1 MPYSI
6 TVKGNIIKI
15 IFLEEPTSLNVDVLM
30 SECKKHENIKHVFL
44 DLKNCAFIQSKSIA
58 ALLTLKKKV
67 ASIDCDLSLTNV
79 SSGVYDVLEFMDLT
93 SHFKIERDFS
103 TYSIEELIDFFNDAE
118 VADSVSEYLAAHY
131 YEDDLTDKLIS
142 LLDSDDYII
151 KEFAVL
157 TIGRAHDTD
166 ALDKIRKV
174 FDEGVINTTNA
185 CMLVLGWLGDI
196 EYKDKIYKY
205 LNHES
210 VDLATSAAA
219 SIALLSDESDSKRLE
234 EMLETDNENT
244 RSVIY
249 QALSLINDEYSLKV
263 LIEKLNTE
271 SSESLKADIVKY
283 ISYYNKPEIADLLI
297 NKLDDDSIKVREAAA
312 SSLIRIKAT
321 DKIDVILNKVDNE
334 DSWVGYFATKAIGE
348 LSKDEETAKHL
359 IEKYNNVTN
368 NVKLSIVEA
377 LGKMDYDSSDFLYQL
392 MDSVNED
399 IRKEVLSA
407 IYNKNKKLAI
417 DVAKE
422 ILNGK
427 EESWIVR
434 FQAVEILGNSSE
446 IDVKKFIKDSLEK
459 ETNKYVKEKMLEV
472 LGVL

>member
-6 TVKGNIIKI
+6 AVNGDVIKI
-15 IFLEEPTSLNVDVLM
+15 IFLEEPKSFKIDVLI
-30 SECKKHENIKHVFL
+30 SECKKHENIKRVFL
-44 DLKNCAFIQSKSIA
+44 DLKNCNFIQSKSIA
-58 ALLTLKKKV
+58 TLLALKKE
-67 ASIDCDLSLTNV
+67 ATALGCDLLLTNV
-79 SSGVYDVLEFMDLT
+79 SSGIYEVLELMDLA

-103 TYSIEELIDFFNDAE
+103 TYSIEELIGFFNDAE
-118 VADSVSEYLAAHY
+118 IADSVSEYLAAHY
-131 YEDDLTDKLIS
+131 YEKDLADKLIS

-151 KEFAVL
+151 KEFTVL

-166 ALDKIRKV
+166 ALDKIREV
-174 FDEGVINTTNA
+174 FDEGVINTTKA
-185 CMLVLGWLGDI
+185 CILVLGWFGDI
-196 EYKDKIYKY
+196 EYKDKIYQY
-205 LNHES
+205 LNHEN
-210 VDLATSAAA
+210 VDLATAAAA
-219 SIALLSDESDSKRLE
+219 SISLLSDESDSKRLE
-234 EMLETDNENT
+234 KMLATDNENT

-263 LIEKLNTE
+263 LIEKLDTE
-271 SSESLKADIVKY
+271 SSEALKASIVKY

-297 NKLDDDSIKVREAAA
+297 DKLDDDSIKVREAAA

-321 DKIDVILNKVDNE
+321 DKIDMILNKVDNE

-348 LSKDEETAKHL
+348 LSKDEKTAKQL
-359 IEKYNNVTN
+359 IEKYNNVAD

-392 MDSVNED
+392 MDSENED

-407 IYNKNKKLAI
+407 IYNKNKKLAV

-422 ILNGK
+422 ILSGK

-434 FQAVEILGNSSE
+434 FQAVEILGNSNDK
-446 IDVKKFIKDSLEK
+446 DVKKFIKDSLEK
-459 ETNKYVKEKMLEV
+459 ETNKYVKEKMTEV
-472 LGVL
+472 LDVL